1 MKVEN
6 RWGSSL
12 LKPIELEAIDGNKY
26 DSAFLTLVRLVQQ
39 QAHLGLAE
47 ALERFPKHEAF
58 SRRLALAELLP
69 PITHYSPFVV
79 DGVIRVV
86 GRLKKANV
94 SMNFYHPIILLRRH
108 YATGLIIALRFLQL
122 IHTNGLAIS
131 APDVLGISCAR
142 GFPQRSMAIQS
153 SIISGL
159 CV

>member
-6 RWGSSL
+6 RWGGSL

-58 SRRLALAELLP
+58 SRRLTSAESLP
-69 PITHYSPFVV
+69 PTTHYSPFVV
-79 DGVIRVV
+79 DGVFRLV

-94 SMNFYHPIILLRRH
+94 FMNFCHPIILPRRH
-108 YATGLIIALRFLQL
+108 HATGLKIALRFLQL

-131 APDVLGISCAR
+131 APNMLGISCAR
-142 GFPQRSMAIQS
+142 GFPQRGMAIQS